1 MFNDGR
7 GLNRK
12 KRLKTLS
19 EFHTNAP
26 PLLKSAQD
34 GFFFSAFEI
43 DIKCLLQVGRV
54 SHPTAMGRFE
64 SQSGL
69 FLFSRRWQIS
79 KTQIA
84 PTLLVLV
91 VRTEL
96 ESEDYCDSSPKH

>member
-1 MFNDGR
+1 MV
-7 GLNRK
+7 
-12 KRLKTLS
+12 
-19 EFHTNAP
+19 
-26 PLLKSAQD
+26 
-34 GFFFSAFEI
+34 FSVFEI
-43 DIKCLLQVGRV
+43 DIKCLLQVESV

-96 ESEDYCDSSPKH
+96 ESEDYCDSSPRHSVLELNQLL

>member
-1 MFNDGR
+1 MF
-7 GLNRK
+7 K
-12 KRLKTLS
+12 
-19 EFHTNAP
+19 
-26 PLLKSAQD
+26 
-34 GFFFSAFEI
+34 I
-43 DIKCLLQVGRV
+43 DIKCLLQGESV

-64 SQSGL
+64 TQSGL

-96 ESEDYCDSSPKH
+96 ESEDYCDSSPRHSVSELNQLL